1 MVAKYQNCALAL
13 EEGQQRPL
21 PGLGALTGHTRRSG
35 TRGRLFLTAHVH
47 GKCARDATD
56 DEGGG
61 AGGRRDGAAKE
72 LGS

>member
-47 GKCARDATD
+47 GNCFGQNKNDKVD
-56 DEGGG
+56 KPGGHG
-61 AGGRRDGAAKE
+61 D
-72 LGS
+72 